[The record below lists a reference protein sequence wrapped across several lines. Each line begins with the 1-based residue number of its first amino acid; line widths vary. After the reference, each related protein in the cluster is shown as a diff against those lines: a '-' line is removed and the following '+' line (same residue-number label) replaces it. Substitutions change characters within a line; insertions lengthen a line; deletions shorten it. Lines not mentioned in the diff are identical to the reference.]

1 MVQVFWTVFLGGV
14 FLYGF
19 LIIFC
24 CLSIKNRNLKT
35 VKPLVI
41 QPQPKREPKIKNTNI
56 KNKKIAPKPKPKP
69 KPVIITTSEENKDM
83 VISGLVRIG
92 MKKTNARALVAKM
105 CKNKYYDDAQ
115 KLFENCF
122 PHIK

>member
-1 MVQVFWTVFLGGV
+1 
-14 FLYGF
+14 
-19 LIIFC
+19 
-24 CLSIKNRNLKT
+24 

-56 KNKKIAPKPKPKP
+56 KNKKIAPKPKP